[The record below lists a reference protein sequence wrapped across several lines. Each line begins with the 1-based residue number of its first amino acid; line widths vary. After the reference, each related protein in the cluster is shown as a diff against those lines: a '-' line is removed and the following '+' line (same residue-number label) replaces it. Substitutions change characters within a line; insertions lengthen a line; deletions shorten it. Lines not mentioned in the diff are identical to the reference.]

1 VKIFVSYRRDDTQQV
16 VSRLCGRLD
25 EAFGA
30 RNVFYDERSIGTGT
44 DFLGAVGG
52 AIYTSDAIL
61 VVIGRNWTTCCDV
74 SGQRRLNDPDDPVG
88 WEVGLALASGRLLIP
103 LLVDGASKWNIDLEK
118 SVMVGDRWRDVEAG
132 RRAGCAVVLIKRD
145 YAERSAL
152 PDADLVVADL
162 HEAVPWILKTTKRE
176 KDS

>member
-1 VKIFVSYRRDDTQQV
+1 MKIFVSYRRDDTQQV

-103 LLVDGASKWNIDLEK
+103 LLVDGASMPVK
-118 SVMVGDRWRDVEAG
+118 GD
-132 RRAGCAVVLIKRD
+132 
-145 YAERSAL
+145 L
-152 PDADLVVADL
+152 PDRFRDLTTRERAADRHRVRFR
-162 HEAVPWILKTTKRE
+162 PFRR
-176 KDS
+176 